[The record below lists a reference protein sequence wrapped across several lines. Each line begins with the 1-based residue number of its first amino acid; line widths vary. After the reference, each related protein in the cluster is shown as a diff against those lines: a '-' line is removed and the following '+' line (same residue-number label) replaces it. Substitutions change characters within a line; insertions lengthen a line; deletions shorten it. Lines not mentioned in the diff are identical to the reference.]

1 MAYNAVRSAAPLGL
15 LASCD
20 GLSFCL
26 KKRIGVAAVKAF
38 QVQSLR
44 WTGIGS
50 AEIFASQMAILSLE
64 TLKEWPFNVAMANR
78 NAKSPPLSE
87 RH

>member
-1 MAYNAVRSAAPLGL
+1 
-15 LASCD
+15 
-20 GLSFCL
+20 
-26 KKRIGVAAVKAF
+26 
-38 QVQSLR
+38 
-44 WTGIGS
+44 
-50 AEIFASQMAILSLE
+50 MAILSLE